1 MKDIDNLDAFASY
14 SVQNAIGCFN
24 EFTNAGPFVTMHC
37 SAETGKSCQL
47 IATPQNRV
55 DRAVRSLLGFCDNVS
70 VDVGE
75 RS

>member
-1 MKDIDNLDAFASY
+1 MKDVDDINAFASY

-24 EFTNAGPFVTMHC
+24 EFTN
-37 SAETGKSCQL
+37 TGSFITIHDTAKARKGCQL
-47 IATPQNRV
+47 IAALQNTI
-55 DRAVRSLLGFCDNVS
+55 DRTVRSFLGFCENVG